1 MLEAKKGYFV
11 QSLAGHDKGKIYII
25 ESVKEEYVYLVD
37 GKYKLLDSP
46 KKKKKKHVQIT
57 YKIDRELEE
66 KLNAGLT
73 VRDEDIK
80 KAIKHYVN
88 GFNSKKK
95 EDFICQSQM

>member
-1 MLEAKKGYFV
+1 MLEVKRGYFV

-25 ESVKEEYVYLVD
+25 EEIKGEYVYLVD

-46 KKKKKKHVQIT
+46 KKKNKKHIQIT
-57 YKIDRELEE
+57 YKIDKELEE
-66 KLNAGLT
+66 KLNIGLT

-88 GFNSKKK
+88 GFNSKR
-95 EDFICQSQM
+95 

>member
-1 MLEAKKGYFV
+1 MLETKRGYFV

-25 ESVKEEYVYLVD
+25 EDIKGEYVYLVD

-46 KKKKKKHVQIT
+46 KKKNKKHIQIT
-57 YKIDRELEE
+57 YKIDKELEE
-66 KLNAGLT
+66 KLNGGLT

-88 GFNSKKK
+88 EFNSKNY
-95 EDFICQSQM
+95 

>member
-25 ESVKEEYVYLVD
+25 EDIKGEYVYLVD

-46 KKKKKKHVQIT
+46 KKKSKKHIQIT
-57 YKIDRELEE
+57 YKIDKELE
-66 KLNAGLT
+66 KKINAGLM

-88 GFNSKKK
+88 GFNSK
-95 EDFICQSQM
+95 DD